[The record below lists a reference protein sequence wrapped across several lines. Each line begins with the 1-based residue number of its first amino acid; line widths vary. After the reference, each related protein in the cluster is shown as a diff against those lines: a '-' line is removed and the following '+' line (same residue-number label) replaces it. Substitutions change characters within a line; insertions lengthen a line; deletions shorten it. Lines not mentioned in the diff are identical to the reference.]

1 MRLCWELEGSQVCS
15 AEGAGPIEN
24 EGTDPGTQV
33 GVSAT
38 GPFTAVQ
45 QEALTLL
52 NTCGTCSDPGSGV

>member
-1 MRLCWELEGSQVCS
+1 MCS
-15 AEGAGPIEN
+15 AEGAEPTAN

-38 GPFTAVQ
+38 GPFTGVQ
-45 QEALTLL
+45 REALTLL

>member
-1 MRLCWELEGSQVCS
+1 MCS
-15 AEGAGPIEN
+15 AGGGAAEPIEN

-38 GPFTAVQ
+38 GPFTAVH

-52 NTCGTCSDPGSGV
+52 NTCDTCSDPGSGV

>member
-1 MRLCWELEGSQVCS
+1 MQCWGGG
-15 AEGAGPIEN
+15 AEPIEN

-38 GPFTAVQ
+38 GPFTAVH

-52 NTCGTCSDPGSGV
+52 NTCDTCSDPGSGV